1 MAVTVLFMSVRV
13 LLISCICHLECDG
26 ADLGLNFVDECA
38 CLLSLGQISRK
49 S

>member
-13 LLISCICHLECDG
+13 LLISCVCHLECDG